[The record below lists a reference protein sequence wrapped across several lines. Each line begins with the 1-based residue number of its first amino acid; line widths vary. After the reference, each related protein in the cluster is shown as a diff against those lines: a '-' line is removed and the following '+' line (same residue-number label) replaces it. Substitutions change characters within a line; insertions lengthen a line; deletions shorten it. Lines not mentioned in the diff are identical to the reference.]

1 MPFAFSSACVTGVRP
16 LRVPIHARNPTPTR
30 MTRPAT
36 SRPEMKNRRTG
47 GWHSTEVPSA
57 EAPMRTMVDLPPSVG
72 EQFEVYVNG
81 VPQRRGEDYRVDGG
95 TLVFTRALATEGKLG
110 PIRWLSMFLG
120 IAGTYRQH
128 DTVDV
133 IYEHGGRRTVAS
145 GLPYR
150 TETGTA

>member
-1 MPFAFSSACVTGVRP
+1 MSS
-16 LRVPIHARNPTPTR
+16 
-30 MTRPAT
+30 
-36 SRPEMKNRRTG
+36 PEMKNRRTG
-47 GWHSTEVPSA
+47 GWHSTAVPSA
-57 EAPMRTMVDLPPSVG
+57 EAPVRTTVDLPPAVSG
-72 EQFEVYVNG
+72 EFEVYVNG
-81 VPQRRGEDYRVDGG
+81 VPQRRGKDYRVEGRS
-95 TLVFTRALATEGKLG
+95 LVFQRALATEGKLG

-133 IYEHGGRRTVAS
+133 VYEYAGSRTVAS

>member
-1 MPFAFSSACVTGVRP
+1 MSS
-16 LRVPIHARNPTPTR
+16 
-30 MTRPAT
+30 
-36 SRPEMKNRRTG
+36 PEMKNRRTG
-47 GWHSTEVPSA
+47 GWHSTAVPSA
-57 EAPMRTMVDLPPSVG
+57 EAPVRTTVDLPPAVSG
-72 EQFEVYVNG
+72 EFEVYVNG
-81 VPQRRGEDYRVDGG
+81 VPQRRGRDYRVEGRS
-95 TLVFTRALATEGKLG
+95 LVFQRALATEGKLG

-133 IYEHGGRRTVAS
+133 VYEYAGSRTVAS